1 VIVVADTSV
10 LINLCQVGQGE
21 LFGRLFGEVIV
32 PPEVANEFVRLASS
46 VHKFTGLSL
55 PIGIRQQAATSVPLL
70 LQTAIG
76 LDPGEF
82 AALALAVEIHADAVL
97 VDERIGHEYALKLGL
112 RPLGVLGI
120 LLRAKSSALLS
131 EVRPVLDALQKEAGF
146 WVSKSLRDQ
155 VLALAGEAN

>member
-1 VIVVADTSV
+1 VPGWTRRIVRAF
-10 LINLCQVGQGE
+10 I
-21 LFGRLFGEVIV
+21 GEVIIL
-32 PPEVANEFVRLASS
+32 PEVANEFVRLVSLPR
-46 VHKFTGLSL
+46 FTGLSL
-55 PIGIRQQAATSVPLL
+55 PIGIRQQAATTVPTL
-70 LQTAIG
+70 LQTATPATQ

-131 EVRPVLDALQKEAGF
+131 EVRPVLDDLQKDAGF
-146 WVSKSLRDQ
+146 WVSQSLRDQ
-155 VLALAGEAN
+155 VLALAGETN